1 MDLERDEQRRGLDS
15 AEAAPSLFS
24 DRGPRVFLV
33 SNPLMAFSGGQ
44 ECPLVEGD
52 VQHLLSAMTGR
63 KQALADLSGDGVNVL
78 RGR

>member
-1 MDLERDEQRRGLDS
+1 VQPVLGCRKRIAGLRLQATDTEWS
-15 AEAAPSLFS
+15 T
-24 DRGPRVFLV
+24 G
-33 SNPLMAFSGGQ
+33 SG
-44 ECPLVEGD
+44 PLVEGD